1 MKRIVYVCDKCGRE
15 IKETGT
21 AITEFSIDGRLVS
34 GYEKA
39 AHLCPN
45 CAKKFEEWLTD
56 QPDKPFIPKPA
67 PLAERMIKTTA
78 VEAPKQKVDVGK
90 IKALAN
96 AGWSQKAIAEE
107 MEMSQGNISYH
118 LAKIKKDA
126 EKETAE

>member
-1 MKRIVYVCDKCGRE
+1 MKRIVYVCDKCGQE

-21 AITEFSIDGRLVS
+21 AITEFTIDGSLVG

-45 CAKKFEEWLTD
+45 CAKKFEEWLTNH
-56 QPDKPFIPKPA
+56 PDKHFIPKAA

-78 VEAPKQKVDVGK
+78 VETPKEKVDVGK
-90 IKALAN
+90 IRALYE

-107 MEMSQGNISYH
+107 MGMSQGEHIVPFSKN
-118 LAKIKKDA
+118 
-126 EKETAE
+126 

>member
-1 MKRIVYVCDKCGRE
+1 MKRIVYGCDKCGRE

-21 AITEFSIDGRLVS
+21 AITEFSIDDEGRLVS

-78 VEAPKQKVDVGK
+78 VEAPKQKLDVGK
-90 IKALAN
+90 VKALHD
-96 AGWSQKAIAEE
+96 AGWSQKAIADE
-107 MEMSQGNISYH
+107 MGVVPSLISYH
-118 LAKIKKDA
+118 LSKIK
-126 EKETAE
+126 EETEE